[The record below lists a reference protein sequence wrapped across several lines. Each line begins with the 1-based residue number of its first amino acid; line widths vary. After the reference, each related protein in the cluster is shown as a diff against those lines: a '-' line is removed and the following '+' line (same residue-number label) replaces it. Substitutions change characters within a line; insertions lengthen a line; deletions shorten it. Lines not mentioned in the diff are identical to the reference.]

1 VEVLVLAARI
11 GALDAGDALG
21 VVAAENELLH
31 HLDNTFASE
40 SAIDDRVFVF
50 ILISQALKMLLEQKP
65 KGTDS
70 ARLVRP
76 LRERGERKG

>member
-1 VEVLVLAARI
+1 MPAVRVR
-11 GALDAGDALG
+11 ALDAGDALG

-31 HLDNTFASE
+31 HLDDTLDSE

-50 ILISQALKMLLEQKP
+50 ILISQALKMLLEQKL

-70 ARLVRP
+70 ARLVCP
-76 LRERGERKG
+76 LRDRGERKG